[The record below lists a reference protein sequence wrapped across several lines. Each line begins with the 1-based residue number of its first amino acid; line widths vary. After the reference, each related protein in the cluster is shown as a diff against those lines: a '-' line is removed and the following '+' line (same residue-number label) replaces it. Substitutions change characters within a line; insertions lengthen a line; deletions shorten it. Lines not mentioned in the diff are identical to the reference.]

1 MRKQTN
7 LALRAF
13 FLGFNGGRFL
23 RCSLLLPPFQGFKV
37 LAASGYAPNPSRT
50 YVHGSTL
57 RVLLHP
63 QGELVFIVS
72 DEVID
77 VTPFVALLV

>member
-1 MRKQTN
+1 MFVKTNAN

-13 FLGFNGGRFL
+13 FLGFNCGRFL

-50 YVHGSTL
+50 CVHESTL

-63 QGELVFIVS
+63 QGEFIF
-72 DEVID
+72 II
-77 VTPFVALLV
+77 AN